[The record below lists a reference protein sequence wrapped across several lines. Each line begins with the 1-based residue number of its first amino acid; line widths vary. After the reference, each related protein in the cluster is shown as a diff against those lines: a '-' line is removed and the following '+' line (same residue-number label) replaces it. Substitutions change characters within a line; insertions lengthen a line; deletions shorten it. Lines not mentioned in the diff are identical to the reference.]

1 MFKIGNSTL
10 DSQIPNMEGFYCFAK
25 YCILLILGI
34 RLLIFKRKIY
44 KPFFEHLFGNYRIAS
59 IFSSSKFLNER
70 VIKEIM
76 LLFIVVRPG
85 LMFTARKSNKINLK
99 NKSSLINQIFARAR

>member
-1 MFKIGNSTL
+1 MFKIDYSSL
-10 DSQIPNMEGFYCFAK
+10 DSQIPNMEGFYCFGK

-34 RLLIFKRKIY
+34 RLLIFKCNMH
-44 KPFFEHLFGNYRIAS
+44 KPFLENLFGNYRIAS
-59 IFSSSKFLNER
+59 IFSSSQFWNER

-76 LLFIVVRPG
+76 LLFIVVGPG
-85 LMFTARKSNKINLK
+85 LMLTGRKSKKTNLK